1 MNEYELFIIDACKY
15 DDGWVWNKSFYIRDV
30 ELDEGE
36 EEEFLLGQV
45 ASERRKE
52 YEVQEGRLYCE
63 YELYN
68 KTEDYQ
74 PVLALMPK
82 CVWLPF

>member
-15 DDGWVWNKSFYIRDV
+15 DDRWVWKKSFYIRDV

-45 ASERRKE
+45 APERRKE

-68 KTEDYQ
+68 KTEDYK
-74 PVLALMPK
+74 PVMALMLK